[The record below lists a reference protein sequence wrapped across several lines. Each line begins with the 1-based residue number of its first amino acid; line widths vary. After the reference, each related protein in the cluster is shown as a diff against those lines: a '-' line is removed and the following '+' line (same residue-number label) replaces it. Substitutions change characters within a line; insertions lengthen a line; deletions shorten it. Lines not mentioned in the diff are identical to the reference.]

1 MRHCIKLLAVIMVLG
16 TASLKAQDLEVG
28 LLGGLSG
35 YMGDYTQL
43 GSVGT
48 YLSMGHEKNTA
59 VGFHNWTAGVF
70 ARMEFDQ
77 KSPSFLAKN
86 GGVRFNFARTD
97 FRGADGNGQVLFA
110 TSLSEAAIFYELN
123 IRNKPAGTPR
133 HFWNPYLLAGGGLT
147 FYNSRDFNG
156 MKGRNTTSF
165 SIPAGF
171 GIKYTPYGPWNLGLE
186 FVGRMISDDIDGGN
200 RTNNLGFDMYK
211 VLNLRVSYT
220 IPGRYL

>member
-1 MRHCIKLLAVIMVLG
+1 MRLLAVMMVWS
-16 TASLKAQDLEVG
+16 TSSLKAQDLEIG

-35 YMGDYTQL
+35 YMGDYTPMK
-43 GSVGT
+43 SVRTWFG
-48 YLSMGHEKNTA
+48 MGHETNTA
-59 VGFHNWTAGVF
+59 IGFHNWTAGVF

-86 GGVRFNFARTD
+86 GGVRFNFSRTG
-97 FRGADGNGQVLFA
+97 FRGAEQTGQVLF
-110 TSLSEAAIFYELN
+110 TTHLSEAAVFYELN
-123 IRNKPAGTPR
+123 IRKKPAGTPR
-133 HFWNPYLLAGGGLT
+133 HFWNPYLMVGGGLT
-147 FYNSRDFNG
+147 FYHSKDFNG
-156 MKGRNTTSF
+156 MKGKNTTSF
-165 SIPAGF
+165 SIPAGI

-200 RTNNLGFDMYK
+200 RTNGLGFDMYK